1 MGLTQYYTA
10 TTLDGYIAD
19 ENNSLDWLFE
29 VDRDGSGGESFAAF
43 FAGVGAMAMGA
54 TTYQW
59 VVDHERLLEDPAKWH
74 GWYGE
79 TPCWVFTHRTLPA
92 LPGAAISFVADDV
105 APVHEEMKRAA
116 AGKNIWLVG
125 GGDLAGQ
132 FADRHLLDEILI
144 SVAPVTLGRGAP
156 LLPRRLTAADLELVE
171 VGRDRQFA
179 QLKYR
184 VRVRRRGTAGA
195 D

>member
-1 MGLTQYYTA
+1 M
-10 TTLDGYIAD
+10 
-19 ENNSLDWLFE
+19 
-29 VDRDGSGGESFAAF
+29 
-43 FAGVGAMAMGA
+43 
-54 TTYQW
+54 
-59 VVDHERLLEDPAKWH
+59 VDHERLLEDPAKWH
-74 GWYGE
+74 GSYGE

-132 FADRHLLDEILI
+132 FADRHLLDEILV